1 MIFERLLNRV
11 GKDLFVAS
19 EDVVSKIWVCHRLL
33 STVCDGLCIAFVQ
46 ERSGVI
52 RSRVIVIVD
61 LFVAFVQAW
70 PEIRFFLCLLSR
82 VCGDIFVAFE
92 DVLSEMGA
100 PALGRSLEPLSVRI

>member
-1 MIFERLLNRV
+1 MSKMLVSQRLLRRVCGDLLVVFVQAWSGILVFERLLSRAGN
-11 GKDLFVAS
+11 DLFVAS

-70 PEIRFFLCLLSR
+70 PEIRFFRNLYK
-82 VCGDIFVAFE
+82 
-92 DVLSEMGA
+92 
-100 PALGRSLEPLSVRI
+100 GRF